1 MSFGKS
7 IRRHV
12 YVINCLPTS
21 LSTFNFRLDFIL
33 DMGTSQKRMNKSSE
47 FDCFLGVELLFINE
61 ESL

>member
-1 MSFGKS
+1 M
-7 IRRHV
+7 HV

-33 DMGTSQKRMNKSSE
+33 DKGTSQKRMNKSSE